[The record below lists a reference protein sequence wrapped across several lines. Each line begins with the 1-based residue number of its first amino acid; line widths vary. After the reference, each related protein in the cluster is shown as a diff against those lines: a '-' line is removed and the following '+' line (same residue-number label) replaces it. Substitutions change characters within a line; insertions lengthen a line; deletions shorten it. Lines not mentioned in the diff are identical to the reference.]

1 MLNNNQ
7 IKELKN
13 NGFVVI
19 QYLDIN
25 SDDASDFQEEIN
37 IFNNKHYTKDNLS
50 SGSAYPSDSSET
62 RTSNAYLVSEAAE
75 QGVIPHISVN
85 VIDQVNIMCLHRDWT
100 TFLGQMNRSTSYFS
114 PKGEVS
120 LVNMQ
125 EYRGQS
131 TAVCPHQDGMYFK
144 MFNKE
149 DGTFS
154 ITEALIAEYVGV
166 LVLTNEGL
174 SGTILREVDTGI
186 EFHPTVE
193 EGELII
199 FDNVRFTHEVPM
211 LTRKRSMVGIR
222 NWTNNPYH
230 YTQERGNN
238 KIKNTVGEF
247 FHGYIEK
254 VTSKKAEDLFLRDG
268 KPYDSAPF

>member
-37 IFNNKHYTKDNLS
+37 IFNDKHYTKDNLS

-254 VTSKKAEDLFLRDG
+254 VTSKQAEDLFLRDG

>member
-1 MLNNNQ
+1 MLSNNET
-7 IKELKN
+7 KELKS
-13 NGFVVI
+13 NGFVI
-19 QYLDIN
+19 TQYLDIN

-37 IFNNKHYTKDNLS
+37 LFNNKHYTKDNLS

-131 TAVCPHQDGMYFK
+131 KVVSPHQDGMYFK
-144 MFNKE
+144 MQDNP

-166 LVLTNEGL
+166 LVLANEGS

-186 EFHPTVE
+186 EFHPTVK
-193 EGELII
+193 EGELLI
-199 FDNVRFTHEVPM
+199 FDNVRFTHAVPM
-211 LTRKRSMVGIR
+211 LTQKRSMVGIR
-222 NWTNNPYH
+222 NWTNNPFH
-230 YTQERGNN
+230 YTQERGDN
-238 KIKNTVGEF
+238 KIKSTVGEF
-247 FHGYIEK
+247 FNGYIQK
-254 VTSKKAEDLFLRDG
+254 VTSQQAEDLFLRDG
-268 KPYDSAPF
+268 KPYGSAPF

>member
-254 VTSKKAEDLFLRDG
+254 VTSKQAEDLFLRDG